1 MSDGVQ
7 DLLGDRAFGM
17 DPHATL
23 LTLARQFVAGQRML
37 AAMQRG
43 AQTARAASP
52 DAPEAVALCEE
63 FERVETAWYTKGL
76 PNLAACM
83 RLAIEVF
90 DTFGPGWRAW
100 TTRPRPRFGRTRF
113 LCGLT
118 NSAWLQ
124 RNRGHE
130 PLAWLCCSTCGCDHG
145 GSSRAG

>member
-52 DAPEAVALCEE
+52 DAPEGVALCEE
-63 FERVETAWYTKGL
+63 FERVKTAWYEEVDESGGKH
-76 PNLAACM
+76 AV
-83 RLAIEVF
+83 AIEVF
-90 DTFGPGWRAW
+90 DTFGQ
-100 TTRPRPRFGRTRF
+100 
-113 LCGLT
+113 GLARVDDT
-118 NSAWLQ
+118 DRDLEQQVFCVA
-124 RNRGHE
+124 
-130 PLAWLCCSTCGCDHG
+130 
-145 GSSRAG
+145 

>member
-1 MSDGVQ
+1 MSDDVQ
-7 DLLGDRAFGM
+7 DLLGDRVFGM
-17 DPHATL
+17 DPHAAL

-52 DAPEAVALCEE
+52 DALEAAAPCEE
-63 FERVETAWYTKGL
+63 FERVETAWYTKRL
-76 PNLAACM
+76 PNLAASM

-90 DTFGPGWRAW
+90 DTFGPGLARVDDE
-100 TTRPRPRFGRTRF
+100 PRPRFGTTRF

-130 PLAWLCCSTCGCDHG
+130 PLAWL
-145 GSSRAG
+145 

>member
-63 FERVETAWYTKGL
+63 FERVKTAWHTKRL
-76 PNLAACM
+76 PNLAASM

-90 DTFGPGWRAW
+90 DTFGPGLARVDDDTEAAIWNNK
-100 TTRPRPRFGRTRF
+100 FF
-113 LCGLT
+113 V
-118 NSAWLQ
+118 WLNEFSVAPTQ
-124 RNRGHE
+124 
-130 PLAWLCCSTCGCDHG
+130 
-145 GSSRAG
+145 